1 MTAKSNPGR
10 SAPSRRTAPPRHPQ
24 FVLDRHLFYLFGQA
38 LGRRDKSL
46 AKALAPFDTTVPR
59 WRILG
64 ALHSNRGCS
73 LTRLAELTAV
83 DRTTAM
89 RTVESMRRDGLVVR
103 DSDPQDKRSSVVA
116 LSSKGDKLFERIY
129 PVVFEHNRRAVKGLK
144 TGEVEHFRRT
154 LRQIIAN
161 LSSTD

>member
-1 MTAKSNPGR
+1 MTAKNNPAR
-10 SAPSRRTAPPRHPQ
+10 AARPRQSAPPQSPR

-46 AKALAPFDTTVPR
+46 AKALAPFDMTVPR

-64 ALHSNRGCS
+64 SLHSNPGCS

-89 RTVESMRRDGLVVR
+89 RTVEGMRRDGLVVR
-103 DSDPQDKRSSVVA
+103 DSDPLDKRSSVVS
-116 LSSKGDKLFERIY
+116 LNVKGNKLFERVY
-129 PVVFEHNRRAVKGLK
+129 PVVFEHNQRAVRGLDRS
-144 TGEVEHFRRT
+144 EVEQFRRT
-154 LRQIIAN
+154 LRHIIDN
-161 LSSTD
+161 L